1 MSKPSLTNCP
11 KLASVSAA
19 RDVAAKSSY
28 KKSKLQEKEVKTKEK
43 KDQIRLLNRL
53 KSCPTDILVVI
64 ALGITSSHSE
74 QRS

>member
-28 KKSKLQEKEVKTKEK
+28 KKSKLQENEVKTKE
-43 KDQIRLLNRL
+43 DQIKLLNRL

>member
-28 KKSKLQEKEVKTKEK
+28 KKSKLQENEVKKKE
-43 KDQIRLLNRL
+43 DQIKLLNRF